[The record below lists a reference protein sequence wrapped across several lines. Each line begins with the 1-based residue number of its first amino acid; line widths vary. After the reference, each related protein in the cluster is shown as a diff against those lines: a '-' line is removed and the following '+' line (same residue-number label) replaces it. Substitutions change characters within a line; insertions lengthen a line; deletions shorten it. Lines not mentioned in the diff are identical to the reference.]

1 MSAEEMFKKL
11 GFYEEQS
18 CVLSSKIW
26 CIDDCKIIFDA
37 IDREILLETA
47 DCIPL
52 SVLDAINK
60 QVEELGWREEK

>member
-11 GFYEEQS
+11 GFYEEKS
-18 CVLSSKIW
+18 CILNSKIW

-37 IDREILLETA
+37 FDKEILFETA

-60 QVEELGWREEK
+60 QVEELGWREEE